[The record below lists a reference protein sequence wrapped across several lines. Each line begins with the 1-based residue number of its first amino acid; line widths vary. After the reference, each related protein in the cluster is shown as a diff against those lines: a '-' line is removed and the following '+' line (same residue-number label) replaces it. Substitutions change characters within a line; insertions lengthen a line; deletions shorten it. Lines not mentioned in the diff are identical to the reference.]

1 MKMGGRS
8 EAFFLRCQGED
19 RKAVEMELE
28 WVSGWEPVGVLGE
41 IRMGIR
47 SGGGWMPEGFW
58 RDVRMKTGGR
68 EAERFKMSE

>member
-1 MKMGGRS
+1 
-8 EAFFLRCQGED
+8 
-19 RKAVEMELE
+19 MEFE
-28 WVSGWEPVGVLGE
+28 WVSGWESVGGSGE

>member
-1 MKMGGRS
+1 M
-8 EAFFLRCQGED
+8 
-19 RKAVEMELE
+19 AVEKELE

-41 IRMGIR
+41 IRMDIR